1 MTQMVSSREES
12 LHDKVLKKQLSVSQ
26 RIEKLMIVTK
36 SIKSLDGTIV
46 EDRSSQRITARCSV
60 PHHSFME
67 NHSTR
72 CSDILRQA
80 RALKKSRCTNNDSF
94 LLTASAKLMQWRHFF
109 ALVGF
114 KKHLFSVTSP
124 LSNTF
129 FQKSVR
135 LYVKKQKFVKS
146 CAVGSSLNF
155 YNSS

>member
-26 RIEKLMIVTK
+26 RIEKLMIVTT

-46 EDRSSQRITARCSV
+46 EDRSSQKITARCSV

-94 LLTASAKLMQWRHFF
+94 LLTASAKLMQWRHFLRLWDLKNTF
-109 ALVGF
+109 SLSQVHFQTHFF
-114 KKHLFSVTSP
+114 KKVFG
-124 LSNTF
+124 F
-129 FQKSVR
+129 M
-135 LYVKKQKFVKS
+135 
-146 CAVGSSLNF
+146 
-155 YNSS
+155 